1 MPSDVVYIVNP
12 ETNPRRRRKVNRRRR
27 HVRNAAPA
35 VNRRR
40 RRANPAGGYLM
51 TVNPRRRRS
60 HRRRRHSYRRNPSLK
75 GLVGFRG
82 VSPKSILWAT
92 AGMIGVQT
100 LTPAVLKMVKQPA
113 TGPIALVG
121 KVVTAMLGSFAIGSF
136 LKNKQAAQSFM
147 LGGMISVG
155 TDVWSVYIKPRLGL
169 GGMYEFEQGSPGML
183 GGGVG
188 QTYMFEEMDRA
199 LLGDGA
205 GGCVASER
213 YLNPIDQVIVG
224 QSAGG
229 AGGTGSPPRMNQPTS
244 QPLRL
249 TPVV

>member
-12 ETNPRRRRKVNRRRR
+12 ETNPRRRRKVNRRGR
-27 HVRNAAPA
+27 HVRRAAPA
-35 VNRRR
+35 VNRRP

-60 HRRRRHSYRRNPSLK
+60 SRRRRRSYRRNPSLK

-100 LTPAVLKMVKQPA
+100 LTPAILKMVKQPA

-169 GGMYEFEQGSPGML
+169 GGMYEFDSSPGML

-199 LLGDGA
+199 LLGDV
-205 GGCVASER
+205 GGCVPSER
-213 YLNPIDQVIVG
+213 YLNPTDQVIVG
-224 QSAGG
+224 GSAGG
-229 AGGTGSPPRMNQPTS
+229 AGGTGSAPRMNQPTGY
-244 QPLRL
+244 PYRL

>member
-1 MPSDVVYIVNP
+1 
-12 ETNPRRRRKVNRRRR
+12 
-27 HVRNAAPA
+27 
-35 VNRRR
+35 
-40 RRANPAGGYLM
+40 M

-60 HRRRRHSYRRNPSLK
+60 HRRRRSYRHNPSLK

-92 AGMIGVQT
+92 AGLVGVQT
-100 LTPAVLKMVKQPA
+100 LTPAILKMAKQSG

-136 LKNKQAAQSFM
+136 LKNKPAAQSFM

-155 TDVWSVYIKPRLGL
+155 TDVWNIYVKPRLGL
-169 GGMYEFEQGSPGML
+169 GGMYEFDSSPGML
-183 GGGVG
+183 GGDVG

-199 LLGDGA
+199 LLGDV
-205 GGCVASER
+205 GGCVPSER
-213 YLNPIDQVIVG
+213 YLNPTDQVIVG
-224 QSAGG
+224 DSAGG
-229 AGGTGSPPRMNQPTS
+229 APGSGGFPRSNQPTGY
-244 QPLRL
+244 PYRL